1 MIYKMKYER
10 TVLVVLGS
18 ETDGI
23 DVKWRKSEPLIE
35 ETSFSSAFLRLRLRL
50 DDPDSNLSPFAADM
64 TRRDT
69 VLIYA

>member
-23 DVKWRKSEPLIE
+23 DVKWRKSEPLVE
-35 ETSFSSAFLRLRLRL
+35 ETSFSSAFLRLRL